1 MWKIKAFIDMV
12 KSIDCSLVTN
22 IVCVGDSFIEI
33 EAAKALASKFNQA
46 YIKCVKF
53 WEVPKPE
60 ELDKQLVLFWG
71 EFRKNIFTSEE
82 FKYLCRKTREAYLN
96 ETKKAVSLFYYLY
109 IHSKILFLSMS
120 NK

>member
-53 WEVPKPE
+53 
-60 ELDKQLVLFWG
+60 
-71 EFRKNIFTSEE
+71 
-82 FKYLCRKTREAYLN
+82 
-96 ETKKAVSLFYYLY
+96 
-109 IHSKILFLSMS
+109 
-120 NK
+120 

>member
-46 YIKCVKF
+46 YIKCVNF
-53 WEVPKPE
+53 CEVPKPE
-60 ELDKQLVLFWG
+60 ELDKQLVLF
-71 EFRKNIFTSEE
+71 EENFEKIYSQVKN
-82 FKYLCRKTREAYLN
+82 LN
-96 ETKKAVSLFYYLY
+96 IYVEKQEKH
-109 IHSKILFLSMS
+109 I
-120 NK
+120 

>member
-46 YIKCVKF
+46 
-53 WEVPKPE
+53 
-60 ELDKQLVLFWG
+60 
-71 EFRKNIFTSEE
+71 
-82 FKYLCRKTREAYLN
+82 
-96 ETKKAVSLFYYLY
+96 VSLFYYLY